1 MANKTVI
8 SINMNKLKFLFG
20 TILDFLYIFLNIQ
33 KRQLLIFPYDPI
45 LNWFLWW
52 QSYCIC
58 WELHKEYSSHTL
70 ILIGSVHS
78 DK

>member
-45 LNWFLWW
+45 LN
-52 QSYCIC
+52 
-58 WELHKEYSSHTL
+58 
-70 ILIGSVHS
+70 
-78 DK
+78 